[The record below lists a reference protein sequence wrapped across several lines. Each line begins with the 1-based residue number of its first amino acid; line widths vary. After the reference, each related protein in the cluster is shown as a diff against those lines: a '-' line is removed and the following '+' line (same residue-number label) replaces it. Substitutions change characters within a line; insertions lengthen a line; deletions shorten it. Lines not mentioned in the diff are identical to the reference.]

1 MTHILPVANG
11 ILPRPD
17 GGRITGIF
25 VVEQISPILNRVGVG
40 QDILVCPWA
49 ADSQKLYPIGVL
61 ARITDR
67 HSQTVAD
74 EAGRQIP
81 VIMIVLEGR
90 GQARWH
96 TLRTVDGALVSA
108 DVERMDFKQSRK
120 EYPVIS
126 GAGWLPEGGYTEFRA
141 AGDIPVTLYG
151 KDLETGDVISIQ
163 ANLGGLVTQ
172 EQAHTIEHAVIR
184 ALRTFG
190 LCSPRTLAE
199 SIVMETGELK
209 RSVEA
214 GFRFGL
220 PEVLGRTSTGICGN
234 PMTNLAQFYLAH
246 DFFDNLYAG
255 RTLNESLEKAR
266 LSAMSQLTQDIGL
279 TTQPGIRV
287 LQGLKK
293 GMSHDDA
300 PLKTEAAKKV
310 IARFPLNPWG

>member
-1 MTHILPVANG
+1 MIHILPVANG

-17 GGRITGIF
+17 GGRITGVF
-25 VVEQISPILNRVGVG
+25 VTEQVSPILNRVSVG
-40 QDILVCPWA
+40 QDILVCPWVV
-49 ADSQKLYPIGVL
+49 DSQKLYPIGVL

-67 HSQTVAD
+67 NSQIVTD
-74 EAGRQIP
+74 ETGQQIP
-81 VIMIVLEGR
+81 VVMIALEGR
-90 GQARWH
+90 DQARWH
-96 TLRTVDGALVSA
+96 TLKMLSGALASG

-141 AGDIPVTLYG
+141 ASDIPVTLYG
-151 KDLETGDVISIQ
+151 KDLETGDEISIR
-163 ANLGGLVTQ
+163 ANLGGLVSQ
-172 EQAHTIEHAVIR
+172 EQAHTVEHAIIR
-184 ALRTFG
+184 SLRTFD

-199 SIVMETGELK
+199 SIIVETGELK

-234 PMTNLAQFYLAH
+234 PMTNLAH
-246 DFFDNLYAG
+246 DFFDNLSAG
-255 RTLNESLEKAR
+255 RTLNESLAKAR

-293 GMSHDDA
+293 GMSHDDT
-300 PLKTEAAKKV
+300 PLRTETAKKV
-310 IARFPLNPWG
+310 IARFPLDPWRA